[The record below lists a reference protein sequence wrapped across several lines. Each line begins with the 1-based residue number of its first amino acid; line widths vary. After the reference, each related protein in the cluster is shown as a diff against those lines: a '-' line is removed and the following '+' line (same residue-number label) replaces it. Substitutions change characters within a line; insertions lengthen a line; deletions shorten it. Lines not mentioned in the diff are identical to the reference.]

1 VSHQPGRARPAEIG
15 RSLYKV
21 RAGLAVTCAS
31 DSQVL
36 QRSSAWLGAQG
47 QGRSEGADSRGSV
60 HKRPSGMP
68 TCHDIRAA
76 TCTMPATTSL
86 PLGGTSETP
95 CWPTSTPWSANS
107 QPDSEGGGTHA
118 QCVPK
123 WRIALM
129 FAQVRAVPATV
140 CKPLAHRSPRSS
152 ISRSSRPGSRS
163 GKIAASATRRR
174 VSMTSGNVASVQPI
188 ARSARGR
195 HRFLWKHRRAGRV
208 NVHRSLPPHAAS
220 RRPGRSGPQAGPLNP
235 LFALAQAVG
244 RRSG

>member
-1 VSHQPGRARPAEIG
+1 
-15 RSLYKV
+15 
-21 RAGLAVTCAS
+21 
-31 DSQVL
+31 
-36 QRSSAWLGAQG
+36 
-47 QGRSEGADSRGSV
+47 
-60 HKRPSGMP
+60 MP

-235 LFALAQAVG
+235 LFALAQARSSQTPPDARPPG
-244 RRSG
+244 TLSILTTRRIGQAQRVSGNAVSAPTCQQVRLPRSYQRRLKSCFSATRC